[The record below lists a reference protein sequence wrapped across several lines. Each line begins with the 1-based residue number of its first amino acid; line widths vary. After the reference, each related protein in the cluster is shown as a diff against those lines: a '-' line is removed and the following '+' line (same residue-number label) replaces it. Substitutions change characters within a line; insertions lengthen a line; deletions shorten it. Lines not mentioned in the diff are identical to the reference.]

1 MRLRFKER
9 SSSVLSSLFS
19 QQGVMAG
26 MMLRLL
32 ATLLF
37 TVMSLLV
44 RLASAEAPVG
54 QIMFHRSL
62 WALLPILAYMALRG
76 QLPGGLRTRRPMG
89 HFKRS
94 LYGGISMGFS
104 FLSLAYL
111 PLALAT
117 ALSFFAPL
125 MSVPLAMLTLK
136 ERPGWI
142 VAIGALC
149 GFGGI
154 ILMLYPAFE
163 GPSWNTTTIIGVAA
177 GLAMAATTVFA
188 KIQIKTL
195 TMTEQPATIAFYFA
209 VVCSFM
215 GLASWPFG
223 WSEVSDQGLMWL
235 IGAGVIGG
243 LAHIAMTEAV
253 ARAPVSTLAPFE
265 YTAML
270 WAVLFDFVIFTIMPT
285 PISLMGSLIV
295 VAAAALVAF
304 ADPIR
309 RALGNGH
316 RS

>member
-1 MRLRFKER
+1 MAGILLRLVATF
-9 SSSVLSSLFS
+9 LFS
-19 QQGVMAG
+19 
-26 MMLRLL
+26 MMNLC
-32 ATLLF
+32 
-37 TVMSLLV
+37 V

-62 WALLPILAYMALRG
+62 WALAPILAYMALRG
-76 QLPGGLRTRRPMG
+76 QLPCGLKTRRPMG

-94 LYGGISMGFS
+94 LFGGISMGFS
-104 FLSLAYL
+104 FLSLACL

-117 ALSFFAPL
+117 ALGFFAPL
-125 MSVPLAMLTLK
+125 IAVPIAMIALR

-142 VAIGALC
+142 VVIGALS

-163 GPSWNTTTIIGVAA
+163 GPSWDALAILGVAA
-177 GLAMAATTVFA
+177 GLANAATTVFA
-188 KIQIKTL
+188 RIQVKTL
-195 TMTEQPATIAFYFA
+195 TMTELPATIAFYFA
-209 VVCSFM
+209 IICSLL
-215 GLASWPFG
+215 GLATWPFG
-223 WSEVSDQGLMWL
+223 WSDVSSLGMTWL
-235 IGAGVIGG
+235 IGGGLIGG

-270 WAVLFDFVIFTIMPT
+270 WAVLFDFVIFTVIPT
-285 PISLMGSLIV
+285 PMSLMGSLTV

-309 RALGNGH
+309 RALGRG
-316 RS
+316 R